1 MEGFEEFDQYHSRSV
16 KTIFVTIQ
24 RRGNFSLNRSAFKAL
39 GEPSAVKLL
48 FNRSKRQIGF
58 RPAISND
65 FRSVPV
71 RRQGH
76 SDSYLI
82 AGLTFCKEYDI
93 DTTTARRY
101 EGEMQEGIL
110 IVDLKASSIDA
121 TGPRV
126 RKDFDEELKGKQ
138 ERRLAQR
145 IGEKKLNFD
154 DEVQLQSSPVSQR
167 DQNRPIT
174 QKSNDIL
181 SREDRNALESALRN
195 GKVSDLQDILRLLG
209 YSNNMQS

>member
-16 KTIFVTIQ
+16 KTIFVTVQ

-39 GEPSAVKLL
+39 GEPPAVKLL
-48 FNRSKRQIGF
+48 FNRSTRQIGF
-58 RPAISND
+58 RPATSND

-71 RRQGH
+71 RKQGQ

-101 EGEMQEGIL
+101 EGKMQEGIL
-110 IVDLKASSIDA
+110 IVDLKASSTDA
-121 TGPRV
+121 TGPRM
-126 RKDFDEELKGKQ
+126 RNDLNEELKGKQ

-145 IGEKKLNFD
+145 IGEKKLNPSN
-154 DEVQLQSSPVSQR
+154 ETPLPVNLSSQV
-167 DQNRPIT
+167 DQNRTIAE
-174 QKSNDIL
+174 KAKDVL
-181 SREDRNALESALRN
+181 SREDRNTLENALR
-195 GKVSDLQDILRLLG
+195 GDKVDNLHDILRLLG
-209 YSNNMQS
+209 YVENK